1 MRSCVKKEKGGKEAA
16 AARCH
21 RPPKHFHFLSD
32 PMLSRVTEQDDCIR
46 RCRGPPIVRPPPF
59 RLRALGVQ
67 QAETSLAEAWRGGTR
82 ACIGPAGPTALV
94 LALARDEPEPRGPGG
109 QHGPRAVP
117 PPSRTN
123 WTRLVPLPVLIGRVS
138 SLFPS
143 GGADDPR
150 RHQPRQAVRHVRGL
164 DPLGVSR
171 ARAAAGRGGG
181 LACAVSSLLAN
192 GSGCAE

>member
-123 WTRLVPLPVLIGRVS
+123 WTRLVPLPVLIGRVPAHVARVLYHGEPCGDTLLLWWCVS
-138 SLFPS
+138 TPAPPPAPRHPS
-143 GGADDPR
+143 P
-150 RHQPRQAVRHVRGL
+150 
-164 DPLGVSR
+164 
-171 ARAAAGRGGG
+171 
-181 LACAVSSLLAN
+181 
-192 GSGCAE
+192 